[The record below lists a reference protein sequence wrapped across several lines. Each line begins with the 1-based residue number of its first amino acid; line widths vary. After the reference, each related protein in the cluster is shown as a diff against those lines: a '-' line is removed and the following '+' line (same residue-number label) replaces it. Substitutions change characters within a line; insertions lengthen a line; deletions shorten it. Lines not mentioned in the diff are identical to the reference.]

1 MPEDG
6 KPGDEPIKMEA
17 PPAYEPW
24 INEFLVWV
32 QLEKGLSENTINS
45 YETDLNQCACFLD
58 HQNVS
63 HWRDAGL
70 EHFSAW
76 MSSLTDGE
84 YAVASLARKLSA
96 LRMMVRYL
104 VGEGKL
110 GENHTELLG
119 NPKKRRTLP
128 HCLTIEEM
136 EKILHAPDLNTPLG
150 KRDRALLE
158 LMYGSG
164 LRVSEICSIPVN
176 AIDSEEGFAR
186 VFGKGAKERVYLG
199 RHAIE
204 AVRNYL
210 HGGPTIFTER
220 WYGWRTISEYA
231 GKGNIEKNGMGTGKT
246 VCKKGGD

>member
-6 KPGDEPIKMEA
+6 KPGEEPIKMEA

-58 HQNVS
+58 QQNVP
-63 HWRDAGL
+63 HWKDAGL

-96 LRMMVRYL
+96 LANDGPLL

-119 NPKKRRTLP
+119 NPKKKKNLTPLSDHRRNG
-128 HCLTIEEM
+128 
-136 EKILHAPDLNTPLG
+136 KNTPCSRFKHTTRE
-150 KRDRALLE
+150 KRSSLIGTNVREWLE
-158 LMYGSG
+158 SL
-164 LRVSEICSIPVN
+164 
-176 AIDSEEGFAR
+176 
-186 VFGKGAKERVYLG
+186 
-199 RHAIE
+199 
-204 AVRNYL
+204 
-210 HGGPTIFTER
+210 
-220 WYGWRTISEYA
+220 
-231 GKGNIEKNGMGTGKT
+231 
-246 VCKKGGD
+246 